1 MTEFAASGSST
12 RSLGAFYLL
21 ECTARFDEE
30 QDAGLGQSDGGSFAS
45 GQQPGAQLRFKL
57 LHLGAEGGLGDVH
70 SVRCLSEMEIFRDRH
85 EIAQLP
91 CIEHRKPSAVSSLR
105 EIK

>member
-30 QDAGLGQSDGGSFAS
+30 QDAGLGQSNGGSFAS